1 MLQHDAFYTMKGYQ
15 INEDGQLS
23 TAMEDYLEMISRLLK
38 GNTVVR
44 TGELAEQL
52 HVTPSSASKMIQQ
65 LKQAGLIHTEKY
77 SYIQLTKKGE
87 KEGNYLLWRH
97 DVIQNFL
104 CALNHSEDELEQV
117 EKIEH
122 FLNKRTI
129 KNLHAL
135 TTLLNTDHSD
145 FLPDGEET

>member
-65 LKQAGLIHTEKY
+65 AQTGWPHPYRK
-77 SYIQLTKKGE
+77 IQLYSI
-87 KEGNYLLWRH
+87 N
-97 DVIQNFL
+97 
-104 CALNHSEDELEQV
+104 
-117 EKIEH
+117 
-122 FLNKRTI
+122 
-129 KNLHAL
+129 
-135 TTLLNTDHSD
+135 
-145 FLPDGEET
+145 